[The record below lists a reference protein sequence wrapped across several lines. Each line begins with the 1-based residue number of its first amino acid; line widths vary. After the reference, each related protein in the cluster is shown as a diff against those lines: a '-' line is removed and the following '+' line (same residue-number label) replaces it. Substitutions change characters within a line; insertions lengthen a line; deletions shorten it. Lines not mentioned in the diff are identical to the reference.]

1 MRPGDIMSHAFGKV
15 SDRTSVVDDKGKV
28 KPFVFEAQSKGIRF
42 DVGHGGGSFHY
53 SEAIPAMEQG
63 LIPDSFG
70 TDLHRF
76 SMNAGM
82 KDMLNIM
89 SKYLN
94 MGMPFEDIIF
104 RASWN
109 SAQSIKREDLGHLSE
124 GAEADIAVI
133 RIRKGD
139 FGFVDA
145 GGYRLD
151 GDQKLEAEVTLR
163 AGKVVWD
170 LNGLTAKQMD

>member
-1 MRPGDIMSHAFGKV
+1 MINQIHA
-15 SDRTSVVDDKGKV
+15 
-28 KPFVFEAQSKGIRF
+28 
-42 DVGHGGGSFHY
+42 
-53 SEAIPAMEQG
+53 AIISIAII
-63 LIPDSFG
+63 IPLSS
-70 TDLHRF
+70 L
-76 SMNAGM
+76 AV
-82 KDMLNIM
+82 
-89 SKYLN
+89 
-94 MGMPFEDIIF
+94 
-104 RASWN
+104 WN